1 VAELDDANALMSHFD
16 GMDPDFH
23 RDPRFG
29 IMEAISVVMQH
40 DMAGMN
46 KEVNVTGRPNSF
58 SDLEIEFVIKS
69 RDNPPMSLEA
79 LLETISCLPVHSFFV
94 MVWDPG
100 GIGAMYRLEGK
111 PIFKKGG
118 MLGNVSTKPM
128 SKKPMPTHVANGKT
142 TKEKRG
148 LKNGHRLFQRT
159 QTSFLQIPEAIS
171 STVLLLPLRND
182 LLPADLI
189 MNI

>member
-79 LLETISCLPVHSFFV
+79 LLETISCLPVHSFLSWF
-94 MVWDPG
+94 
-100 GIGAMYRLEGK
+100 GIPVELVPCIGLRASRFLR
-111 PIFKKGG
+111 
-118 MLGNVSTKPM
+118 
-128 SKKPMPTHVANGKT
+128 
-142 TKEKRG
+142 RG
-148 LKNGHRLFQRT
+148 
-159 QTSFLQIPEAIS
+159 EC
-171 STVLLLPLRND
+171 
-182 LLPADLI
+182 
-189 MNI
+189 